1 MNGKPN
7 ITYEG
12 SERAVAALIRQLR
25 EDRGW
30 SQRELSEKLAK
41 VGCHI
46 DHSGIQR
53 IEAGKKARKITVDEL
68 FAFAMV
74 FQIPVEQMLLDP
86 NRQVAESTMRA
97 LSSARHAWGDLA
109 DAVQTYLDLEQDAD
123 SAIVS
128 AIWALAKEA
137 ASPEVVRAVVEFTF
151 DDPALVDFL
160 LRESRPAAVK
170 RRAARDLPI
179 PDFKFPRPWEGK

>member
-1 MNGKPN
+1 MTNEPN

-12 SERAVAALIRQLR
+12 GERAVAALIRQLR

-30 SQRELSEKLAK
+30 SQRDLSEKLEK

-53 IEAGKKARKITVDEL
+53 IEAGRKARKIAVDEL

-74 FQIPVEQMLLDP
+74 FQVPVEQMLVDP
-86 NRQVAESTMRA
+86 NRQVAASTMRE
-97 LSSARHAWGDLA
+97 LSSARIAWADLA
-109 DAVQTYLDLEQDAD
+109 EAAQVYLDLEQELE

-128 AIWALAKEA
+128 AIWALAKES
-137 ASPEVVRAVVEFTF
+137 ASPKAVRAVVQFMFE
-151 DDPALVDFL
+151 DPTLADFL
-160 LRESRPAAVK
+160 VRESSPAATK

-179 PDFKFPRPWEGK
+179 PDFKSPRPWEGK

>member
-1 MNGKPN
+1 MANEPN

-12 SERAVAALIRQLR
+12 GERAVASLIRQLR

-30 SQRELSEKLAK
+30 SQRDLSEQLEK

-53 IEAGKKARKITVDEL
+53 IEAGRKARKISVDEL

-74 FQIPVEQMLLDP
+74 FQIPVEQMLVDP
-86 NRQVAESTMRA
+86 NRQVAAATMRG
-97 LSSARHAWGDLA
+97 LSNLRVAWVDLA
-109 DAVQTYLDLEQDAD
+109 EAAQVYLDQEGQLEDAIMF
-123 SAIVS
+123 AF
-128 AIWALAKEA
+128 WALAKEEA
-137 ASPEVVRAVVEFTF
+137 PPKAVRAVVEFMI
-151 DDPALVDFL
+151 DDPDLADFL
-160 LRESRPAAVK
+160 VRESSPAAMK